1 MAHPNL
7 ALWLGILS
15 AVAPL
20 SIDMYLPAF
29 PLMERE
35 LGVPAGGAQVTLA
48 TFFLG
53 LGVGQLI
60 YGPLADRFGRR
71 QPMIVGSAIYT
82 LAALAC
88 VFAGDMG
95 QLAILRLLQALGGC
109 ASMVVSRAMVRDV
122 AEGAAAARLMSRLML
137 VLGAAPILAPSLGA
151 LVLPVVGW
159 RGIFLL
165 LALYGVASVFIAWR
179 VLPESLRRDQRQ
191 ALAPG
196 IIARNYLAAARDRS
210 FMGNALA
217 SGFAI
222 AAMFAWIAGSP
233 GVLIEG
239 FGLSATQYAILFG
252 AGAFALILAS
262 QANPALLR
270 RHSPAR
276 ILSLALVVFVLA
288 GSALALAGVLDLGLP
303 ALLAP
308 LWTMTACLGLILP
321 NSAVCALAAQGAR
334 AGTASALLGT
344 LQFGLG
350 GASAAVLQAVHDGT
364 AAPMT
369 LTMAGVALLAFG
381 ADRLITR
388 GRR

>member
-71 QPMIVGSAIYT
+71 PPMIVGSAIYT
-82 LAALAC
+82 LAALSC
-88 VFAGDMG
+88 VFAADMG
-95 QLAILRLLQALGGC
+95 QLAALRLLQALGGC

-122 AEGAAAARLMSRLML
+122 AQGAAAARLMSRLML

-151 LVLPVVGW
+151 IVLPFVGW

-165 LALYGVASVFIAWR
+165 LALYGVASIVIAWR
-179 VLPESLRRDQRQ
+179 ILPESLPWAQRQ
-191 ALAPG
+191 PLAPG
-196 IIARNYLAAARDRS
+196 TIARNYVAAAADRS
-210 FMGNALA
+210 FLGNALA
-217 SGFAI
+217 GGFAI

-233 GVLIEG
+233 GVLIDG
-239 FGLSATQYAILFG
+239 FGLSSTQYAILFG

-270 RHSPAR
+270 RHRPAR
-276 ILSLALVVFVLA
+276 ILSRAMLAFVLA
-288 GSALALAGVLDLGLP
+288 GALLALAGVFDLGLV
-303 ALLAP
+303 ALLVP
-308 LWTMTACLGLILP
+308 LWSMTACLGLILP
-321 NSAVCALAAQGAR
+321 NSTVCALAEQGAR

-350 GASAAVLQAVHDGT
+350 GVSVAVMQAVHDGT
-364 AAPMT
+364 AVPMT

-381 ADRLITR
+381 ADRLVTR
-388 GRR
+388 DGR